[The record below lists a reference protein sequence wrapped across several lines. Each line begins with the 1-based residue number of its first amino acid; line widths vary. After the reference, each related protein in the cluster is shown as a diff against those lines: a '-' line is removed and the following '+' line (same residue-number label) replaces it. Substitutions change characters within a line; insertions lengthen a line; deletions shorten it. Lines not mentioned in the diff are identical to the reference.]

1 MQNTLDVGMRG
12 NGLILN
18 DLPENHPLR
27 NKPLGEI
34 NAMYR
39 WKKASE
45 KAQWRTVQVGS
56 PKLVKHTYNE
66 LGEAWTKYDWW
77 TADDL

>member
-1 MQNTLDVGMRG
+1 MGT
-12 NGLILN
+12 ILN
-18 DLPENHPLR
+18 DLPEKHPLR

-45 KAQWRTVQVGS
+45 KAQWHTVQVGA
-56 PKLVKHTYNE
+56 PKLVKNTFNE
-66 LGEAWTKYDWW
+66 LGEAWTKHDWW
-77 TADDL
+77 VTDDTM